1 MLPRKQRVCRV
12 ALLTVLTTTTLLTF
26 LTFDPGGGG
35 EGGGGGVGGV
45 SGEAPEEGSG
55 WVKNIHVKN
64 ILEPKKCGD
73 ESEVVVMVHSHAN
86 NVRQR
91 SSQRKAAKINGK
103 NENLKFVFV
112 LFLSEDRESE
122 IVYQEHRQHGDI
134 LLGDQAESYHHLIY
148 KHTTALR
155 WVSHNCPDNLLLKM
169 DDDIYVNFPS
179 LLGLVQRNIPP
190 SAGSRWMLGLLQ
202 LSLPVL
208 RNSSKWAVSAE
219 DWSQDLYPDFL
230 SGWCYI
236 SPPTSVK
243 LIVEML
249 DRQLNIFW
257 IDDLMITGVV
267 APSVGISL
275 ASLNSYFTMFSSDLE
290 CCLAQEK
297 RERCSY
303 LVGPTDL
310 EAELVT
316 RLAERDSYC
325 SSQPCSRPP
334 SSPSCNSTRGLGRGP
349 GRGEVLPI

>member
-12 ALLTVLTTTTLLTF
+12 VLLTVLTTTTLLTF

-35 EGGGGGVGGV
+35 GGD
-45 SGEAPEEGSG
+45 SGEAPVEGPG

-64 ILEPKKCGD
+64 ILTPKKCVD
-73 ESEVVVMVHSHAN
+73 ESEVVVIVHSHAN
-86 NVRQR
+86 NTELR

-103 NENLKFVFV
+103 NQNLKFVFV
-112 LFLSEDRESE
+112 LFLSEDGESDGR
-122 IVYQEHRQHGDI
+122 VHQEHREHGDI
-134 LLGDQAESYHHLIY
+134 LLGDLAESYHHLIY

-155 WVSHNCPDNLLLKM
+155 WVTLNCPDNLLVKM

-179 LLGLVQRNIPP
+179 LLSLVPRNIPP
-190 SAGSRWMLGLLQ
+190 SAGSRWMMGLLQ

-208 RNSSKWAVSAE
+208 RNNTSKWAVSTE

-236 SPPTSVK
+236 SPPTSVR

-249 DRQLNIFW
+249 DSQQNIFW

-267 APSVGISL
+267 APSVGIRL
-275 ASLNSYFTMFSSDLE
+275 ASLNSYFTMFSSELE
-290 CCLAQEK
+290 CCRGRE
-297 RERCSY
+297 RTERCSW
-303 LVGPTDL
+303 LVGPTDSQTSL
-310 EAELVT
+310 LT
-316 RLAERDSYC
+316 SLAERDSYC
-325 SSQPCSRPP
+325 SLQPCSAPT
-334 SSPSCNSTRGLGRGP
+334 SVPSCTSHRGR